1 MNILLDTHY
10 VLWSLFDPK
19 KLRQQER
26 GYFLNTDNTILV
38 SVISLWEISLKYQL
52 GKLTLKGIRPENL
65 PLAITQS
72 GFTIVGMTEVEASGF
87 YQLPK
92 MLHHDPFDRMLVWQA
107 IQNRW
112 WFLSKDKPIK
122 AYKNKGLRLLDI

>member
-19 KLRQQER
+19 KLRTRER
-26 GYFLNTDNTILV
+26 GYFLDTNNTILV

-52 GKLTLKGIRPENL
+52 GKLVLKNIRPEDL
-65 PLAITQS
+65 PSAITQS
-72 GFTIVGMTEVEASGF
+72 GFTIIGMTEIEASSF

-92 MLHHDPFDRMLVWQA
+92 MIHHDPFDRMLVWQA
-107 IQNRW
+107 IQNQW
-112 WFLSKDKPIK
+112 FFLSNDKSIK
-122 AYKNKGLRLLDI
+122 AYQNKGLRLL

>member
-10 VLWSLFDPK
+10 VLWSLLDPK
-19 KLRQQER
+19 KLQPHER
-26 GYFLNTDNTILV
+26 DYFFNTDNTILV

-52 GKLTLKGIRPENL
+52 GKLTLKNIRPEDF
-65 PLAITQS
+65 PLAVAQS
-72 GFTIVGMTEVEASGF
+72 GFTIVTMSEIEASSF

-92 MLHHDPFDRMLVWQA
+92 MVHHDPFDRMLVWQA

-112 WFLSKDKPIK
+112 FFLSKDKAIK
-122 AYKNKGLRLLDI
+122 AYQDKGLRLLGV

>member
-19 KLRQQER
+19 KIRTHEHD
-26 GYFLNTDNTILV
+26 YFFNLNNTILV

-52 GKLTLKGIRPENL
+52 GKLVLRKIRPEDL

-72 GFTIVGMTEVEASGF
+72 GFTIAGMTENEASSF

-92 MLHHDPFDRMLVWQA
+92 FGHHDPFDRMLVWQA

-112 WFLSKDKPIK
+112 HFLSKDKQMTR
-122 AYKNKGLRLLDI
+122 YRNRGLQLLV